1 MCVGTV
7 CTYMQEC
14 ALTSVTC
21 LTDLFDELPHIPHAL
36 CHAHDEQI
44 NIKGGPCHVDQ
55 ARADGTVHLA
65 ELIAKQRGK
74 HLVLDGTQFAV
85 GLNEVLQS
93 VVGRLHVS
101 DVDGLC
107 LLRDAQPKGLHA
119 LDLSLHLKEQWVQV
133 HHQLPIV
140 PHQDSG
146 VEAPMGDFNHL
157 HPPTVVHQLVF
168 HQDLGHCIEPF
179 GHLLAGGRGNDVG
192 FVAQGTNGV
201 LHVNHQLSFP
211 HDGPSNGGHVA
222 VKGRVL
228 VISLVSLQD
237 WQVNI
242 SNGNKQTTID
252 KLFTSLKTRNTYV
265 CM

>member
-1 MCVGTV
+1 M
-7 CTYMQEC
+7 
-14 ALTSVTC
+14 
-21 LTDLFDELPHIPHAL
+21 
-36 CHAHDEQI
+36 
-44 NIKGGPCHVDQ
+44 DQ
-55 ARADGTVHLA
+55 ARADGAVHLA
-65 ELIAKQRGK
+65 ELIPKQRGK

-133 HHQLPIV
+133 HHQLPVV

-228 VISLVSLQD
+228 VISLVSLQK
-237 WQVNI
+237 WQKNN
-242 SNGNKQTTID
+242 SNGNKQTTRD

-265 CM
+265 CT